1 MKKYQQ
7 LTSNERYIISFL
19 QKQGFNPSQIGQQL
33 GRHRSTICRELAR
46 NTCHGYDHSYR
57 HSRAHRK
64 TIARRRR
71 SRRNRHYTE
80 RDFAIV
86 RRFLRKDYSP
96 EQIVGII
103 RRFRL
108 MKRRMSHETIYQYI
122 WRDKALGGQLWRHLR
137 QASKRRRKRYNA
149 YDSRGRLAGKRN
161 ISERPKIVETRR
173 TPDHAEIDTVAGTG
187 SKDCIVTIVERK
199 SGYVLIGKLKDRT
212 TRSLNKR
219 CIKLLNREPAKFK
232 TITADN
238 GTEFHQY
245 PEIEKAASTC
255 FYFANPHH
263 SWERGTNENTNGLI
277 RQYLPK
283 GTSMKDLTQQQC
295 DRIAEELNTRPRK
308 RHGFKTPEEI
318 LYA

>member
-1 MKKYQQ
+1 MKYQQ
-7 LTSNERYIISFL
+7 LTLEERLLISHL
-19 QKQGFNPSQIGQQL
+19 LRQGFNPSEIARQM
-33 GRHRSTICRELAR
+33 GRHRSTITRELAR
-46 NTCHGYDHSYR
+46 NTCRGFDNSYR
-57 HSRAHRK
+57 YSRAHRK

-71 SRRNRHYTE
+71 SRRNRHYSDQ
-80 RDFAIV
+80 DFAIV
-86 RRFLRKDYSP
+86 RRFLRKQWSP

-103 RRFRL
+103 RRFKL

-122 WRDKALGGQLWRHLR
+122 WRDKAAGGQLWRHLR

-149 YDSRGRLAGKRN
+149 YDSRGRLAGKRH
-161 ISERPKIVETRR
+161 ISERPKIVESRR
-173 TPDHAEIDTVAGTG
+173 TREHVEIDTVIGKG

-219 CIKLLNREPAKFK
+219 TIRLLNREPARFK

-245 PEIEKAASTC
+245 PEIETATNTR
-255 FYFANPHH
+255 FYFATPHH

-283 GTSMKDLTQQQC
+283 GTSMKDLTQAQC
-295 DRIAEELNTRPRK
+295 DRIAQKLNSRPRK
-308 RHGFKTPEEI
+308 RHGFKTPEEL
-318 LYA
+318 LYG